1 MVYEK
6 QESDTI
12 LSTLDKGL
20 HVLDI
25 LSTANTSRGLTLTE
39 LSRAIGMHRT
49 TLFRILSTL
58 QARRLVERDGD
69 TDRYQIGLGVL
80 SLASARL
87 RDLDIRHVARPIL
100 LRLCEQTRES
110 VYLAI
115 IDGTEVVT
123 VERFE
128 GMQAIALRTE
138 IGGRRPVYCTA
149 SGKAILA
156 ELGDDEI
163 ERILAAGM
171 PPRTSR
177 TITSPLVMRHHLTEV
192 HQRGFALDDEER
204 IEGVRC
210 VAAPVFGYD
219 GYVCGAI
226 SIAAPALRTPFARLQ
241 SLGVEARSAAREA
254 SQRMGFVGDGQINAA
269 LVAPERS

>member
-25 LSTANTSRGLTLTE
+25 LSTANTPGGLTLTE

-58 QARRLVERDGD
+58 QARRLVERDAD

-100 LRLCEQTRES
+100 LQLCEQTRES

-115 IDGTEVVT
+115 IDGPEVVT

-128 GMQAIALRTE
+128 GTQVIALRAE
-138 IGGRRPVYCTA
+138 IGGRRPAYCTA

-156 ELGDDEI
+156 ELGDDAI
-163 ERILAAGM
+163 DRVLAAGM

-177 TITSPLVMRHHLTEV
+177 TITSPQVMRYHLIEV
-192 HQRGFALDDEER
+192 HTRGFAIDDEER

-226 SIAAPALRTPFARLQ
+226 SIAAPALRTSFERLDA
-241 SLGVEARSAAREA
+241 LGVEARAAAHEA
-254 SQRMGFVGDGQINAA
+254 SQRMGFIGAGHVGAA
-269 LVAPERS
+269 TTVTKPS

>member
-25 LSTANTSRGLTLTE
+25 LSTTNTPGGLTLTE

-49 TLFRILSTL
+49 TLFRILATL
-58 QARRLVERDGD
+58 QARQLVERDSD

-87 RDLDIRHVARPIL
+87 RDLDIRHVARPAL
-100 LRLCEQTRES
+100 LRLCEQTQES

-115 IDGTEVVT
+115 IDGSEVVT

-128 GMQAIALRTE
+128 GTQVIALRAE
-138 IGGRRPVYCTA
+138 IGGRRPAYCTA

-163 ERILAAGM
+163 ERILATGM

-177 TITSPLVMRHHLTEV
+177 TIISPLVMRYHLTEV
-192 HQRGFALDDEER
+192 RERGFAIDDEER

-226 SIAAPALRTPFARLQ
+226 SVAAPALRTPFERLQ
-241 SLGVEARSAAREA
+241 TLGAEVREA
-254 SQRMGFVGDGQINAA
+254 AQEVSQRMGFVADARNNAA
-269 LVAPERS
+269 LVAPAPS